1 MYMFNLAAKTEI
13 WGGRLR
19 SEAETHCIACVGL
32 ELTILLPLPS
42 RVPMSCVCSTGLV
55 PTVPAPYG

>member
-1 MYMFNLAAKTEI
+1 MYMFNLAAMTEI

-19 SEAETHCIACVGL
+19 SETETHYIVCVGL

-42 RVPMSCVCSTGLV
+42 MVSTSCVCSTGLV